1 MHSKKSGLV
10 GTLREQA
17 ILCERTTHKI
27 GATEFSY
34 WKAST
39 FPVLTESERNYGI
52 SINCCC
58 CCFVAMM
65 AVSHPKGNQS
75 KSLPFLIYVV
85 FQPINCNSHLLGIV
99 TSLVELLIM
108 IESCTK
114 IIIFLFLFLF
124 FVDDKVPL
132 KKMVCQKQLEKQY
145 TMSSIGNFCRKFLG
159 IGFLYSEISCLSETP
174 LLTSILRNTYIFS
187 FHTPYPRPAPA
198 QTQIKASPRR
208 LV

>member
-17 ILCERTTHKI
+17 TLCERTTHKI
-27 GATEFSY
+27 RATEFSY

-75 KSLPFLIYVV
+75 KSLPFLVYVV
-85 FQPINCNSHLLGIV
+85 LQSINCNSHLLG
-99 TSLVELLIM
+99 SDFASGAPYNDWKLYENYYL
-108 IESCTK
+108 S
-114 IIIFLFLFLF
+114 FSFLF

-132 KKMVCQKQLEKQY
+132 KEMVCQKQLEKQC
-145 TMSSIGNFCRKFLG
+145 TMSSIGNLQK
-159 IGFLYSEISCLSETP
+159 ISGDWVSLFWNYLPEWD
-174 LLTSILRNTYIFS
+174 TSSDLNIKDYIYIFIS
-187 FHTPYPRPAPA
+187 HTLSSPRPCTNPD
-198 QTQIKASPRR
+198 
-208 LV
+208 